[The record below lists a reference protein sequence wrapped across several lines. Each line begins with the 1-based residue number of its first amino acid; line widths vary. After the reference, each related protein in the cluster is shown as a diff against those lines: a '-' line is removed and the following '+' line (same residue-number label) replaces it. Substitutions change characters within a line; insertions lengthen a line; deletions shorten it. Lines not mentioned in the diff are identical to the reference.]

1 MATFEDPY
9 LMTNKE
15 YVDIISYSK
24 IDDAENE
31 EVISNLNNLCEKDK
45 LIANKISQN
54 INGNI

>member
-54 INGNI
+54 INENI